1 MSRHSTLRLVAMGI
15 AIALSATALVPAN
28 AVVPDSPSAINT
40 DQAGV
45 ALHGYDPVA
54 YFTAGRPTLGK
65 ARFTAKHEGVTY
77 RFASAAN
84 LKRFKANPDAHTPQ
98 FGGFCA
104 MGVALDKK
112 LDGDPKVWKIVDGKL
127 YVNVNKDVQ
136 TAWLRDVPG
145 NLVTAGAKWQEIKD
159 KTPAS
164 LG

>member
-1 MSRHSTLRLVAMGI
+1 MSRHSAFRVAAMSI
-15 AIALSATALVPAN
+15 AIALSATALTTAN
-28 AVVPDSPSAINT
+28 AVVPTSTSAINT
-40 DQAGV
+40 NQAGL

-54 YFTAGRPTLGK
+54 YFTVGRPMLGK

-84 LKRFKANPDAHTPQ
+84 LKRFKADPAAHTPQ

-112 LDGDPKVWKIVDGKL
+112 LDGDPKVWKIVGGKL

-145 NLVTAGAKWQEIKD
+145 NLVKANEQWPEIKD
-159 KTPAS
+159 KTPES